1 MKIKPYLKHIGKT
14 QKWLAEE
21 LSKTDL
27 ATSRGIKL
35 SSLEILVSRWAS
47 GEVVPSLEW
56 LIEIRKICGR
66 MVDAEDF
73 LPEQESLKAG

>member
-1 MKIKPYLKHIGKT
+1 MKIKPYLRHIGKT

-21 LSKTDL
+21 LSKSEL
-27 ATSRGIKL
+27 AHARGIKL

-47 GEVVPSLEW
+47 GAVPSLEW
-56 LIEIRKICGR
+56 LIEVRRICGH

-73 LPEQESLKAG
+73 LPEQGVSEVK